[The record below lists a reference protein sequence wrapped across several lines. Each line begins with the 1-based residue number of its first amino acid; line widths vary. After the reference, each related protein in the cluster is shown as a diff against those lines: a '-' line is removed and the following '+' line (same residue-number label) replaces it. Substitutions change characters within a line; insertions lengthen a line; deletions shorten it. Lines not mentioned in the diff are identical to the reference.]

1 MIVANYSITTKVA
14 KADIWPFYA
23 NLAIWPDWDEDIEYA
38 RLEGND
44 FIQGAKGTIKPVGG
58 PKVKFELS
66 EVTMDKSF
74 TVTSYLPSCLPK
86 PWRRLI
92 TKMIFA
98 HHLKDNADGTITITH
113 HIKMKGLTAPLF
125 AFIIGRKIKANLPDA
140 MNKLVK
146 LAESNSSVSLRQG
159 YVGQEGSS

>member
-1 MIVANYSITTKVA
+1 MIVANYSITTKIA

-23 NLAIWPDWDEDIEYA
+23 NLAMWPDWDEDIEYA
-38 RLEGND
+38 RLEGNA
-44 FIQGAKGTIKPVGG
+44 FTQGAKGTIKPVGG

-74 TVTSYLPSCLPK
+74 TVTSYLPL
-86 PWRRLI
+86 

-98 HHLKDNADGTITITH
+98 HHLKDNADGTVTVTH
-113 HIKMKGLTAPLF
+113 HIEMKGLTAPLF
-125 AFIIGRKIKANLPDA
+125 AFMIGRKIKANLPDA

-146 LAESNSSVSLRQG
+146 LAESKSLKG
-159 YVGQEGSS
+159 